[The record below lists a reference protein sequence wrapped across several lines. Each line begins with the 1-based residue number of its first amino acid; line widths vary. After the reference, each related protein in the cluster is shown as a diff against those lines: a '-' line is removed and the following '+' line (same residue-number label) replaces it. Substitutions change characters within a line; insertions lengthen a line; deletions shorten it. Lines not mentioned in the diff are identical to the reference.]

1 MRTLKIKSM
10 QRPRSTQRQRL
21 GATRALLLGLA
32 IPVFLALAGA
42 ATSSTIQRPVYQAP
56 QSYYLALGDSITYGF
71 QPTKA
76 KAGARPSAFRTGFV
90 DVFAARLRK
99 LAPGIQVVNYG
110 CPGESTV
117 TFMRGGCPAF
127 TDGIELHDA
136 FRGSQLK
143 AALSFLRAQPE
154 AVSPITV
161 TLYGNDWLPV
171 LLDTCKGNATCA
183 RKHAPSATG
192 AFASRLRSILQ
203 QLRKAAPDAE
213 IIVTGAWNPDPN
225 QLRQLGDV
233 YRSLEASIAR
243 AAAVSGARVARMVPV
258 FNPSGSLPARKAK
271 LCALTFICSKGDPHP
286 TNAGYRAM
294 ADAHMAASGYPR
306 KS

>member
-1 MRTLKIKSM
+1 MRTPQTTSR
-10 QRPRSTQRQRL
+10 QRPVSNRRPLS
-21 GATRALLLGLA
+21 GAAVALLVGLLVA
-32 IPVFLALAGA
+32 AVLVLPRA
-42 ATSSTIQRPVYQAP
+42 ATSGPLQRPVYQAP
-56 QSYYLALGDSITYGF
+56 QGYYLALGDSITYGF

-76 KAGARPSAFRTGFV
+76 KAGARPSAFQTGFV
-90 DVFAARLRK
+90 DVFAARLRR

-110 CPGESTV
+110 CPAESTV
-117 TFMRGGCPAF
+117 TFMRGGCPAS

-143 AALSFLRAQPE
+143 AALSFVRAHPRD
-154 AVSPITV
+154 VSPITL

-171 LLDTCKGNATCA
+171 LLDTCKGDASCA
-183 RKHAPSATG
+183 RKHAPRVTA
-192 AFASRLRSILQ
+192 AFASRLGSILQ
-203 QLRKAAPDAE
+203 QLRRAAPDAE

-233 YRSLEASIAR
+233 YRSLEASIVR

-258 FNPSGSLPARKAK
+258 FNPSVSLQARKAK

-286 TNAGYRAM
+286 TDAGYRVM